1 MADRPDSESAVPGF
15 EVRNPRGLN
24 AIDLLTIIAVVAL
37 LALLLR
43 ATLAKQGYT
52 IAEPWNWMRATAT
65 RIALSTFAGSATTP
79 SPESP
84 VFEGYRTIPANAQ
97 TSPAERIRKTER
109 IQKKLVNKTS
119 IRTRHPVVSKL
130 SIAGASEAPSPWAKS
145 DQELESVGDAG

>member
-1 MADRPDSESAVPGF
+1 MADRTDRESAVPGF

-52 IAEPWNWMRATAT
+52 IAEPWNWMRTTAT
-65 RIALSTFAGSATTP
+65 RIALSTFGGRAASA
-79 SPESP
+79 SPENP
-84 VFEGYRTIPANAQ
+84 VSEGYRTIPVSAQ
-97 TSPAERIRKTER
+97 TSPTERIRKTER

-119 IRTRHPVVSKL
+119 IRRRHPVVSKL

-145 DQELESVGDAG
+145 DEKLEPVGDAG